1 MAPSKFL
8 QAISVT
14 TLTLIAGSTSAN
26 EARSIALGG
35 SAITYGRGVPGIF
48 ANPATLMHLNRKNR
62 NVHLRFGGAVDFRD
76 PGTLFD
82 SVFEKSDLINDIEN
96 ATDTLANSP
105 VTCISLD
112 ISSDTSC
119 LSGTEEL
126 GQDFESLVG
135 EINSVSEQPIELIAD
150 ARAGFGYTG
159 GVVPFAFHFGFSI
172 VVAGELIASDND
184 IEYVTVLQDALI
196 DGELTVGDILDTAVA
211 GGTQLIDLN
220 SALDGTLDVADP
232 EDVLT
237 SEFEGTRTDRQQ
249 FGVSFGF
256 SIPVA
261 GRSLDIGITPK
272 ISSITTFRA
281 EGLIATEFDETTPS
295 IDEDFSNS
303 ETTTTTFTADIGGT
317 YSITDSLAVSS
328 VLRNLITETADTSN
342 DSFKVETTPQLIV
355 GGVYEFSRFLA
366 INADVALNS
375 AERDGVETQP
385 LALGVEFGRGNYSL
399 RGGVSVDNG
408 RTEEETAL
416 TLGFGLG
423 PLQVGSR
430 ISSLK
435 AIQAGAQLSFSF

>member
-1 MAPSKFL
+1 MSYRDIFLAPSKFL

-112 ISSDTSC
+112 ISADTSC

-159 GVVPFAFHFGFSI
+159 GVVPFALHFGFSI

-220 SALDGTLDVADP
+220 SALDEL
-232 EDVLT
+232 
-237 SEFEGTRTDRQQ
+237 
-249 FGVSFGF
+249 
-256 SIPVA
+256 
-261 GRSLDIGITPK
+261 
-272 ISSITTFRA
+272 
-281 EGLIATEFDETTPS
+281 LI
-295 IDEDFSNS
+295 
-303 ETTTTTFTADIGGT
+303 
-317 YSITDSLAVSS
+317 
-328 VLRNLITETADTSN
+328 
-342 DSFKVETTPQLIV
+342 
-355 GGVYEFSRFLA
+355 
-366 INADVALNS
+366 
-375 AERDGVETQP
+375 QP
-385 LALGVEFGRGNYSL
+385 
-399 RGGVSVDNG
+399 
-408 RTEEETAL
+408 
-416 TLGFGLG
+416 
-423 PLQVGSR
+423 
-430 ISSLK
+430 
-435 AIQAGAQLSFSF
+435 

>member
-1 MAPSKFL
+1 
-8 QAISVT
+8 
-14 TLTLIAGSTSAN
+14 
-26 EARSIALGG
+26 
-35 SAITYGRGVPGIF
+35 
-48 ANPATLMHLNRKNR
+48 MHLNRKNR

-184 IEYVTVLQDALI
+184 IEYITILQDALI

-342 DSFKVETTPQLIV
+342 DSFKVETTPQLII
-355 GGVYEFSRFLA
+355 GGIYEFSRFLA